1 MNFDLA
7 FDALLG
13 HEGGYVDNPKDPG
26 GATRWGI
33 TERVARAN
41 GYMGSM
47 RELPVA
53 TAKQIARREY
63 WDAVKADQLPAQ
75 LRYAVFDAAYNS
87 GPTQSIKWLQRA
99 LGVKDDGVLG
109 TQTLLAALQS
119 PADRTQAKMLGA
131 RLQFMT
137 DLPVWNTFGKG
148 WARRIAALL
157 QNSGV

>member
-13 HEGGYVDNPKDPG
+13 HEGGFVDNPKDPG

-41 GYMGSM
+41 GYTGSM
-47 RELPVA
+47 QELPVDL
-53 TAKQIARREY
+53 AKRIARTEY
-63 WDAVKADQLPAQ
+63 WDAVKADKLPEV
-75 LRYAVFDAAYNS
+75 LRYPMFDAAYNS
-87 GPTQSIKWLQRA
+87 GVTQATRWLQRA
-99 LGVKDDGVLG
+99 LGVKEDGYIG
-109 TQTLLAALQS
+109 TQTILAALQTS
-119 PADRTQAKMLGA
+119 PELVKSRILGM

-137 DLPVWNTFGKG
+137 NLPTWSTFGKG

-157 QNSGV
+157 QN

>member
-13 HEGGYVDNPKDPG
+13 HEGGFVDNPKDPG

-41 GYMGSM
+41 GYVGDMS
-47 RELPVA
+47 EFPVER
-53 TAKQIARREY
+53 AKQIARWEY
-63 WDAVKADQLPAQ
+63 WDAVQADQLPAQ

-87 GPTQSIKWLQRA
+87 GPVQAVHWLQRA
-99 LGVKDDGVLG
+99 LGVKADGVIG
-109 TQTLLAALQS
+109 TQTRLAAQQCA
-119 PADRTQAKMLGA
+119 PDRVLACMLGM

-137 DLPVWNTFGKG
+137 NLPTWNTFGKG
-148 WARRIAALL
+148 WARRIASLL
-157 QNSGV
+157 QT

>member
-13 HEGGYVDNPKDPG
+13 HEGGFTDNPSDPG
-26 GATRWGI
+26 GATRWGV

-41 GYMGSM
+41 GYTGSI
-47 RELPVA
+47 RDLPVDV
-53 TAKQIARREY
+53 AKRIARSEY
-63 WDAVKADQLPAQ
+63 WDAVKAEDLPAT

-87 GPTQSIKWLQRA
+87 GPTQATYWLQRA
-99 LGVKDDGVLG
+99 LGVKSDGVIG
-109 TQTLLAALQS
+109 AQTILAAQQCT
-119 PADRTQAKMLGA
+119 PDRVLARMLGM

-137 DLPVWNTFGKG
+137 NLPTWGTFGKG

-157 QNSGV
+157 QT

>member
-41 GYMGSM
+41 GYTGHM
-47 RELPVA
+47 RELPVT

-87 GPTQSIKWLQRA
+87 GPTQAIKWLQRA
-99 LGVKDDGVLG
+99 LGFTGKQVDG
-109 TQTLLAALQS
+109 
-119 PADRTQAKMLGA
+119 
-131 RLQFMT
+131 
-137 DLPVWNTFGKG
+137 
-148 WARRIAALL
+148 
-157 QNSGV
+157 

>member
-13 HEGGYVDNPKDPG
+13 HEGGFTDNPSDPG

-41 GYMGSM
+41 GYAGSM
-47 RELPVA
+47 RDLPVDV
-53 TAKQIARREY
+53 AKRIARSEY
-63 WDAVKADQLPAQ
+63 WDAVKAEDLPAS

-87 GPTQSIKWLQRA
+87 GTTQATYWLQRA
-99 LGVKDDGVLG
+99 LGVKSDGVIG
-109 TQTLLAALQS
+109 AQTILAAQQCS
-119 PADRTQAKMLGA
+119 PDRVLARMLGM

-137 DLPVWNTFGKG
+137 NLPTWSTFGKG

-157 QNSGV
+157 QT

>member
-13 HEGGYVDNPKDPG
+13 HEGGFVDNPKDPG

-41 GYMGSM
+41 GYTGPMQ
-47 RELPVA
+47 ELPVDL
-53 TAKQIARREY
+53 AKRIARTEY
-63 WDAVKADQLPAQ
+63 WDAVKADKLPEA
-75 LRYAVFDAAYNS
+75 LRYPMFDAAYNS
-87 GPTQSIKWLQRA
+87 GVTQATWWLQRA
-99 LGVKDDGVLG
+99 LGVKEDGYIG
-109 TQTLLAALQS
+109 TQTILAALQAS
-119 PADRTQAKMLGA
+119 PERVKSRMLGM

-137 DLPVWNTFGKG
+137 NLPTWGAFGKG

-157 QNSGV
+157 QN

>member
-13 HEGGYVDNPKDPG
+13 HEGGFTDNPRDPG

-33 TERVARAN
+33 TERVARTN
-41 GYMGSM
+41 GYTGSM
-47 RELPVA
+47 RDLPVDV
-53 TAKQIARREY
+53 AKRIARSEY
-63 WDAVKADQLPAQ
+63 WDAVKAEDLPAA

-87 GPTQSIKWLQRA
+87 GTTQATYWLQRA
-99 LGVKDDGVLG
+99 LGVKSDGVIG
-109 TQTLLAALQS
+109 AQTILAAQQCT
-119 PADRTQAKMLGA
+119 PDRVLARMLGM

-137 DLPVWNTFGKG
+137 NLPTWGTFGKG

-157 QNSGV
+157 QT

>member
-13 HEGGYVDNPKDPG
+13 HEGDFTDNPSDPG

-41 GYMGSM
+41 GYTGFM
-47 RELPVA
+47 RDLPVDV
-53 TAKQIARREY
+53 AKRIARSEY
-63 WDAVKADQLPAQ
+63 WDAVRADELPDQ

-87 GPTQSIKWLQRA
+87 GPVQATYWLQRA
-99 LGVKDDGVLG
+99 LGVKADGVIG
-109 TQTLLAALQS
+109 VQTRLSAQQCVPDRVLA
-119 PADRTQAKMLGA
+119 RMLGM

-137 DLPVWNTFGKG
+137 NLPTWGTFGKG

-157 QNSGV
+157 QT

>member
-13 HEGGYVDNPKDPG
+13 HEGGFTDNPRDPG

-41 GYMGSM
+41 GYTGDM
-47 RELPVA
+47 REFPVER
-53 TAKQIARREY
+53 AKQIARWEY
-63 WDAVKADQLPAQ
+63 WDAVQADQLPAQ

-87 GPTQSIKWLQRA
+87 GPVQAIHWLQRA
-99 LGVKDDGVLG
+99 LGVKVDGVIG
-109 TQTLLAALQS
+109 TQTRLAAQQCT
-119 PADRTQAKMLGA
+119 PDRVLARMLGM

-137 DLPVWNTFGKG
+137 NLPTWNTFGKG

-157 QNSGV
+157 QT

>member
-13 HEGGYVDNPKDPG
+13 HEGGFTDNPRDPG

-33 TERVARAN
+33 TERVARVN
-41 GYMGSM
+41 GYTGSM
-47 RELPVA
+47 RDLPVDV
-53 TAKQIARREY
+53 AKRIARSEY
-63 WDAVKADQLPAQ
+63 WDAVKAEDLPAA

-87 GPTQSIKWLQRA
+87 GTAQATYWLQRA
-99 LGVKDDGVLG
+99 LGVKSDGVIG
-109 TQTLLAALQS
+109 AQTILAAQQCV
-119 PADRTQAKMLGA
+119 PDRVLARMLGM

-137 DLPVWNTFGKG
+137 NLPTWGTFGKG

-157 QNSGV
+157 QT

>member
-41 GYMGSM
+41 GYTGDM
-47 RELPVA
+47 REFPVER
-53 TAKQIARREY
+53 AKQIARWEY
-63 WDAVKADQLPAQ
+63 WDAVQADQLPDA

-87 GPTQSIKWLQRA
+87 GPVQAVHWLQRA
-99 LGVKDDGVLG
+99 LGVKADGVIG
-109 TQTLLAALQS
+109 MQTRLAAQQCT
-119 PADRTQAKMLGA
+119 PDRVLARMLGM

-137 DLPVWNTFGKG
+137 NLPTWDTFGKG

-157 QNSGV
+157 QT

>member
-13 HEGGYVDNPKDPG
+13 HEGGFTDNPRDPG

-33 TERVARAN
+33 TERVARVN
-41 GYMGSM
+41 GYTGSM
-47 RELPVA
+47 RDLPVDV
-53 TAKQIARREY
+53 AKRIARSEY
-63 WDAVKADQLPAQ
+63 WDAVKAEDLPAA

-87 GPTQSIKWLQRA
+87 GTTQATYWLQRA
-99 LGVKDDGVLG
+99 LGVKSDGVIG
-109 TQTLLAALQS
+109 AQTILAAQQCV
-119 PADRTQAKMLGA
+119 PDRVLARMLGM

-137 DLPVWNTFGKG
+137 NLPTWGTFGKG

-157 QNSGV
+157 QT